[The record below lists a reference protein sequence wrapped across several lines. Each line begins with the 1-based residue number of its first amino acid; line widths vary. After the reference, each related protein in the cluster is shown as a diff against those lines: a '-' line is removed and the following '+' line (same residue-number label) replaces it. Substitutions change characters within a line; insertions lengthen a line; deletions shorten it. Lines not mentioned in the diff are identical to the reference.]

1 MLRRP
6 DCEAIFQSASQRR
19 VSVPTGRTPERSASG
34 STNPLAPCTY
44 ARFPV
49 AMLVQRIGES
59 IGESDATFPITPPS
73 MSRSI
78 FGINPPSSSG
88 WITCQSAASQP
99 TSKTRRSSDTVI
111 GKLRQRKSPRESR
124 FARALKDC
132 FGGAP
137 KPTRRGGRYPVTSFR
152 QSCFAAY
159 KRCKTRVSESMFTRL
174 RHSFVIRHS
183 SLIHGILFA
192 ESRRQHYR
200 HA

>member
-19 VSVPTGRTPERSASG
+19 VSVPTGRMPERSASG

-111 GKLRQRKSPRESR
+111 GKLRQRKS
-124 FARALKDC
+124 
-132 FGGAP
+132 
-137 KPTRRGGRYPVTSFR
+137 RGGRYPVTSFR